1 MPGARSQF
9 DKGNQEIK
17 NMLKLIL
24 IGIILIGLFVT
35 ASEFREVETYQ
46 EAIPK
51 VKELGGKSI
60 NSMEST
66 YDYGKSLIEIW
77 NEDRK

>member
-1 MPGARSQF
+1 
-9 DKGNQEIK
+9 
-17 NMLKLIL
+17 MLKLII
-24 IGIILIGLFVT
+24 IGAILIGLFLT
-35 ASEFREVETYQ
+35 ANEFKEVDTYQ

-51 VKELGGKSI
+51 IKEVGGKSI

-66 YDYGKSLIEIW
+66 YDFGKNLVEIW